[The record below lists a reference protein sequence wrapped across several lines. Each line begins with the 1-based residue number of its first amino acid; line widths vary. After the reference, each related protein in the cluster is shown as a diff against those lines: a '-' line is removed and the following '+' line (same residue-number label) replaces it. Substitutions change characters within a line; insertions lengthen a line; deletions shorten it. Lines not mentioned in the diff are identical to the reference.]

1 MKCGT
6 CQAYCPLYQ
15 KDFEEPAVA
24 RGKIA
29 LIEAIYEGRF
39 TEAGRIL
46 RHLDYCLLCGRCKA
60 NCPSGVI
67 TDEIFIR
74 AKGLLRKIKDLSPV
88 GKFILHI
95 AMNKPKVFTKF
106 APFLHILLKIGSK
119 NVKDDIVRPYF
130 TDRNVKLFSKHP
142 LSR

>member
-67 TDEIFIR
+67 TDEIF
-74 AKGLLRKIKDLSPV
+74 K
-88 GKFILHI
+88 
-95 AMNKPKVFTKF
+95 
-106 APFLHILLKIGSK
+106 
-119 NVKDDIVRPYF
+119 
-130 TDRNVKLFSKHP
+130 
-142 LSR
+142 

>member
-1 MKCGT
+1 MKS
-6 CQAYCPLYQ
+6 L
-15 KDFEEPAVA
+15 
-24 RGKIA
+24 
-29 LIEAIYEGRF
+29 
-39 TEAGRIL
+39 
-46 RHLDYCLLCGRCKA
+46 
-60 NCPSGVI
+60 S
-67 TDEIFIR
+67 R

-130 TDRNVKLFSKHP
+130 TDKKLIKLFQKHP